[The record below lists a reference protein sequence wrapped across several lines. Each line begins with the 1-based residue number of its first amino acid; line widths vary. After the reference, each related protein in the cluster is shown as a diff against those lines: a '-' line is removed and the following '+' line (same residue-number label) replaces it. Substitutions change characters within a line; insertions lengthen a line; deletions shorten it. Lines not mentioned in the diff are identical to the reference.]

1 MSSLRN
7 AIKNQKTHRERHQ
20 PEGRSQYGLLEKK
33 KDYKIRAKDY
43 NEKKKTIQAL
53 RKKALDKNPDEFYF
67 HMINSET
74 KNGIHKEKTKEV
86 VLTPEQI
93 KLLQTQDLRYGVL
106 RCLFLHFIITPI
118 RLLVPL
124 LERWPPHLDD

>member
-124 LERWPPHLDD
+124 LER